1 MLFTREPRAAGPV
14 LTEEHLKDIVNAVT
28 KDCKKSLRAIDK
40 LAAATA
46 SEEKALYP
54 HLKTIMDKVEEKLA
68 DLLPGRAYFRQVVS
82 TDKRL
87 VVLDDPVFPEGDDN
101 KPDFVIADVDDPRLV
116 KTARAATVPSTS
128 VSLRTPPYLGKKVYW
143 RNCFSFIEVKA
154 KAKLSPA
161 QADKLSPAHADKLS
175 PAHADKLSP
184 AHADKLSPAHA
195 DKLSP
200 AHTDESQSEAGDA
213 NKLSPAH
220 ADESQTEAG
229 NANKTLVQGID
240 YSRYVFRSHPFNLF
254 VYGVFVSGNN
264 FCVGRFDRLGT
275 LLSPDHRLTEGEG
288 LSLFLKVVARL
299 LWEMSRKDL
308 GEDPTV
314 SRISGRTDGK
324 EYPQYKV
331 TMGGK
336 EDTRAWITVGPPIW
350 VSSSLL
356 GRGTVVWRVLS
367 EGTRLPSIL
376 KIAWRS
382 SNRKPEL
389 QIYDEI
395 ERILKEKNVAYPH
408 NMARALTGGDVR
420 LNKQTLMSVRALRGN
435 DALTPPEIRGI
446 SDRVLHR
453 VSLQKVGKP
462 LWEYTSLEQFLRAI
476 IGAVEAHKT
485 LADNGI
491 IHRDISAGN
500 ILIEVFPDFENGTM
514 LELDIDETCGFLTDF
529 EFASVPLP
537 ETRKTYVAVEAESS
551 VGGIG
556 TLGANQGKRMK
567 FKVVNEAMPQKT
579 QPGDGMTGTAIF
591 MAQSVLEAVLDK
603 KPIVRTAVHDVE
615 SFCWVILYAIYKHA
629 IDDTNVVKNIPNVKN
644 ILTEDNSTFLTKLKQ
659 EFRGLFA
666 AYSIQNLLNRRATA
680 LGLHHLQIY
689 TAHIEHGEALKGLLL
704 IVWGWIN
711 AFKPR
716 QELPGKRA
724 GNLENLDWA
733 VDIVLQYNPQ
743 LDPERDDGRKVPD
756 HNGILS
762 VLRLC
767 LGQIKAG
774 KAV

>member
-143 RNCFSFIEVKA
+143 RNCFSFIE
-154 KAKLSPA
+154 
-161 QADKLSPAHADKLS
+161 
-175 PAHADKLSP
+175 
-184 AHADKLSPAHA
+184 
-195 DKLSP
+195 
-200 AHTDESQSEAGDA
+200 
-213 NKLSPAH
+213 LSPAH

-537 ETRKTYVAVEAESS
+537 ETRKTYVA
-551 VGGIG
+551 
-556 TLGANQGKRMK
+556 
-567 FKVVNEAMPQKT
+567 
-579 QPGDGMTGTAIF
+579 GTAIF

-629 IDDTNVVKNIPNVKN
+629 IDDTNVVKNIPN
-644 ILTEDNSTFLTKLKQ
+644 LKQ